1 MRNHRQAIAVK
12 KYVASIAAAISL
24 AACSSAGNLRNDAPT
39 AAYRGTS
46 SVGDVA
52 SCVSSAWATKPFKIA
67 NVPLVSG
74 TSLQLRQ
81 TDSSPVLA
89 LVDITPVG
97 DHTTAK
103 YYSRMPDDDTWFFK
117 QVKECM

>member
-1 MRNHRQAIAVK
+1 MQNHRQAMAVEK
-12 KYVASIAAAISL
+12 FVARLAVTISL
-24 AACSSAGNLRNDAPT
+24 AACSSAGNLRNGAPT
-39 AAYRGTS
+39 AAYTGTS
-46 SVGDVA
+46 SVSDVA
-52 SCVSSAWATKPFKIA
+52 SCVSSAWAAKPFKIA

-74 TSLQLRQ
+74 TSLQLQQ

-89 LVDITPVG
+89 LVDITAVG